1 LGYSFDVPKG
11 VTAHIEYRAFM
22 AVEFGVREK
31 VSNMTGM
38 VLARENYRVEIPQ
51 HGEYFLVTS

>member
-1 LGYSFDVPKG
+1 MDVPKG

-38 VLARENYRVEIPQ
+38 VLARENYRAEIPQ

>member
-1 LGYSFDVPKG
+1 MGYSFDVPKG

-31 VSNMTGM
+31 VSNMTGK
-38 VLARENYRVEIPQ
+38 VLARENYISEGCRCEKR
-51 HGEYFLVTS
+51 EKTA